1 MVKTTFNALLSTLN
15 MRVSAN
21 IRQILS
27 AEDELKKL
35 QTFDSSYFIGRSH
48 FDEDGTQHYLVF
60 QPIIKYFKVTTN
72 TDYISPWKSKGL

>member
-48 FDEDGTQHYLVF
+48 FDEDGTLHYLVF
-60 QPIIKYFKVTTN
+60 QPITKYFKVITN

>member
-48 FDEDGTQHYLVF
+48 FDEDGTQHYLVS
-60 QPIIKYFKVTTN
+60 QPIIKYFKVITN

>member
-1 MVKTTFNALLSTLN
+1 MAKTTFDALLSTLK

-60 QPIIKYFKVTTN
+60 QPIIKYFKVITN